1 MTGKEYQKIASIIAD
16 HDNELAEQYKR
27 GEITAEEQIAELRD
41 NWGFWSCIY
50 SPDEVAEGERLA
62 LEESKK
68 RRAEEL
74 RADYGAGVALKDLS
88 KNERER
94 AESRLKAIPAEL
106 ELIFY
111 LYSKGKIIF
120 DGGWDFS
127 EAANKYDGIDVA
139 FMDPEITE
147 PGITNQAGGDV
158 KNTQALW
165 HNNFFIETAKKD
177 ETTGGE
183 WSEKYAWGKHV
194 LSNTRNRYIFYVR
207 GTDFGQ
213 DQLIDKKKSERENAL
228 RILEYYYSKPEELN
242 HVIEIIRAE
251 DVRKYLADH
260 PEERPQAIKT
270 YCKGY
275 KIHEE
280 EWIRAELPAL
290 RITKGAEGWQET
302 QLTESNPLVIQT
314 AKYQTKGNISSREKQ
329 LREEQAEGLS
339 LERIK
344 NLYRIPDKMRSE
356 AEIKEQIDREY
367 GHGY

>member
-68 RRAEEL
+68 H
-74 RADYGAGVALKDLS
+74 RADALRDDFGAGEPLKDIAAA
-88 KNERER
+88 EREYIKD
-94 AESRLKAIPAEL
+94 RLKSIPAEL

-127 EAANKYDGIDVA
+127 EAIDKYDGIDIV

-158 KNTQALW
+158 KNTKYE
-165 HNNFFIETAKKD
+165 HPNFFIETAKKN
-177 ETTGGE
+177 TKTGNE

-194 LSNTRNRYIFYVR
+194 LNPENRNRYIFYVR
-207 GTDFGQ
+207 GDDFGQ
-213 DQLIDKKKSERENAL
+213 DQLIDEKMSERENTL
-228 RILEYYYSKPEELN
+228 RILEHYYSKPEELN

-260 PEERPQAIKT
+260 PEERPKAIKD

-275 KIHEE
+275 KIPKE

-290 RITKGAEGWQET
+290 RITRGAEGWQET

-314 AKYQTKGNISSREKQ
+314 EKYQTKGNISSREKQ
-329 LREEQAEGLS
+329 LRKEQAEGLS
-339 LERIK
+339 LERLK
-344 NLYRIPDKMRSE
+344 SLYGIPDKMRSE